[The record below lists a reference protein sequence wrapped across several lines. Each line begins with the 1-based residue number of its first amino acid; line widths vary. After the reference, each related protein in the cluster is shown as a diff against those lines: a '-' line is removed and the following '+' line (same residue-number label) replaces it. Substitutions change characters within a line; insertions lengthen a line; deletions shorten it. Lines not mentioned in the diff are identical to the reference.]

1 MYIMDICTHNDTYV
15 PHGYTYIYTPLTYNI
30 LTCTSWAYMYML
42 AHHSHVHVHV
52 TH

>member
-1 MYIMDICTHNDTYV
+1 MGICTHNEHMYLMGT
-15 PHGYTYIYTPLTYNI
+15 HIYTPLTYNI